1 MKVQNARMLK
11 QHLQKPEVFL
21 YLFAAAVP
29 LSFASWQALINNFA
43 IEQAGFSGIEIGIL
57 QSLREVPGFLAFAV
71 VFLLV
76 MMREQTIAFVS
87 LLALGIGTAITGM
100 LPSVLGLYCTAVL
113 MSVGFHYAE
122 TISQSLS
129 LQLVSPQRLPLV
141 LGRQLAVGAF
151 TGLAVFAAI
160 YLLVEWLAL
169 DYLWIYLL
177 FGCFTV
183 ALACL
188 MYFACPHFKGEA
200 EQHKTMVLR
209 KRYWLYYLLTFLS
222 GARRQIFVVFAGF
235 LMVEKFGFTVSQMTL
250 LFLVNGVLTIYLAP
264 RIGRLVSYW
273 GEKRTLTLEYA
284 GLVVVFSAYAFAES
298 AWFAAMLYI
307 IDHVFFAMAIA
318 LKSYLKKIADP
329 ADMAATAGVSFSI
342 NHIAAVVLPFV
353 LGLLWV
359 VSPPLV
365 FIVGAIIALASLLL
379 SQLVPGMPE
388 RGMETVFSSG

>member
-1 MKVQNARMLK
+1 MLR
-11 QHLQKPEVFL
+11 QHLQKPETFL

-43 IEQAGFSGIEIGIL
+43 IEQASFTGVEIGIL
-57 QSLREVPGFLAFAV
+57 QSLREVPGFLAFGV

-100 LPSVLGLYCTAVL
+100 LPSVLGLYCTTVL

-129 LQLVSPQRLPLV
+129 LQLVNYQRLPLV
-141 LGRQLAVGAF
+141 LGRQLAVGSF
-151 TGLAVFAAI
+151 TGLTVFAVI

-183 ALACL
+183 VLACV

-273 GEKRTLTLEYA
+273 GEKRTLTLEYG
-284 GLVVVFSAYAFAES
+284 GLVVIFTAYAFAES
-298 AWFAAMLYI
+298 AWFAASLYI
-307 IDHVFFAMAIA
+307 LDHVFFAMAIA

-342 NHIAAVVLPFV
+342 NHIAAVVLPFF

-365 FIVGAIIALASLLL
+365 FIIGAVIALASLLL
-379 SQLVPGMPE
+379 SQLVPGAPE
-388 RGMETVFSSG
+388 RGMETVFSNA